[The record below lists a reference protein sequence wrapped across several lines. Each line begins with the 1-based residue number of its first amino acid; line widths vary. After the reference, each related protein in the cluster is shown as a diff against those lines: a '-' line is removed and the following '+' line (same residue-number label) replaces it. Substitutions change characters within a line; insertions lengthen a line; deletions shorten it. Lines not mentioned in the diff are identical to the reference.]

1 MKQEDIKQMNEYFE
15 LIHVTDLTKIKKGDA
30 IPESDYSLMVGEDKF
45 LQFKFTEKEPVSA
58 LASPGLFEV
67 AKVPGVGLQLEKVQ
81 FLQDRVLPEYTSTA
95 NITNKIDQF
104 FKNIDKYKNHGI
116 FPKRAMLFY
125 GPPGTGKTQS
135 INIVSK
141 KYLAT
146 NDTLVLIWRTDR
158 CDADDMSSFLKKVK
172 YTPEIQRMILI
183 AEDIGGGEIDVQ
195 HQRAVDSS
203 LLALLDNS
211 EQVYKVPTMILATTN
226 YPQNLL
232 SNLTDRPQ
240 RFDDLIEVG
249 FPGGVERAKLL
260 EFFAGTLTEEEKEEI
275 AKPDYDTMSV
285 AHLKEIMIRSD
296 IYDISK
302 IDAMRQL
309 REQSEKV
316 KRDFS
321 EKKSMGLGMGFGDD

>member
-1 MKQEDIKQMNEYFE
+1 MNQKDIRNMNEYFE
-15 LIHVTDLTKIKKGDA
+15 LINVTDLDSLATKGGA
-30 IPESDYSLMVGEDKF
+30 IPESDYSLLTKDNQF
-45 LQFKFTEKEPVSA
+45 LQFKYVEKEAVSA
-58 LASPGLFEV
+58 IAEPGLFEAV
-67 AKVPGVGLQLEKVQ
+67 KIPGQGIGLEKVQ
-81 FLQDRVLPEYTSTA
+81 FLQDKVLPEYTSTA
-95 NITNKIDQF
+95 NISNRIDQF
-104 FKNIDKYKNHGI
+104 FKNIDKYKQHDI

-146 NDTLVLIWRTDR
+146 NDTLVLVWRTDR
-158 CDADDMSSFLKKVK
+158 CDADDMSSFLKRLK
-172 YTPEIQRMILI
+172 YEDSIKRMILI

-203 LLALLDNS
+203 LLAMLDNS

-226 YPQNLL
+226 FPQNLL

-249 FPGGVERAKLL
+249 FPGGQERVKLL
-260 EFFAGTLTEEEKEEI
+260 EFFAGSLTEEEKEEI
-275 AKPDYDTMSV
+275 AKADYDSMSV
-285 AHLKEIMIRSD
+285 AHLKEIIIRSD

-302 IDAMRQL
+302 IAAMRQL
-309 REQSEKV
+309 KEQSDKV

-321 EKKSMGLGMGFGDD
+321 KKKSMGIGFGD